1 MINTIF
7 FIIAGLSA
15 GLLAFYWYASYSTK
29 SGFAVDENKNNI
41 PDSWERFSILFK
53 LKNFVILLMGMLLGY
68 LFHFITI

>member
-15 GLLAFYWYASYSTK
+15 GLLTFYWYASYSTK